1 MSTHA
6 SSDEYITYSA
16 ISILSD
22 DRRCFSFFL
31 SFLFSPRRAM
41 KQDFFSGTLCTIGLN
56 LRFNNNIFFQEAK
69 WTNSNCG
76 VHMTKWLS
84 TKLDRAD
91 QESNW
96 FSVIMYR
103 PTYALPFFM
112 TSRLTFPCL
121 PSHPIANC
129 ISLYDNW
136 YLVISK
142 NESNW
147 LAIFR

>member
-16 ISILSD
+16 TSILSD

-56 LRFNNNIFFQEAK
+56 LRFNNIFFQEAK

-96 FSVIMYR
+96 FSVTMYR
-103 PTYALPFFM
+103 TTYALPVFYDLKINIPLSSPP
-112 TSRLTFPCL
+112 TQSLITY
-121 PSHPIANC
+121 
-129 ISLYDNW
+129 LYDNW

-142 NESNW
+142 K
-147 LAIFR
+147 